1 MAIVSYGE
9 YFKIVRN
16 NPDLKAGACYRFIDG
31 KYIEEFDVSNK
42 PLFNANFDSEI
53 ARDIKRNG
61 QTTKYTPELLEK
73 AHSYIANWRT
83 LGDMI
88 PSHDALCGYLDIT
101 SPTLYDWRDQEGKE
115 EFSCILDTISRMQR
129 QELINNGL
137 SGDFNAAITKLV
149 LGKHGYSDKVDT
161 DVTSKGQKIE
171 NNITVLPV
179 QNG

>member
-1 MAIVSYGE
+1 MA
-9 YFKIVRN
+9 R
-16 NPDLKAGACYRFIDG
+16 P
-31 KYIEEFDVSNK
+31 
-42 PLFNANFDSEI
+42 
-53 ARDIKRNG
+53 
-61 QTTKYTPELLEK
+61 TKYTPELLEK

-149 LGKHGYSDKVDT
+149 LGKHGYSDKVD
-161 DVTSKGQKIE
+161 SNNEHNHKGKLD
-171 NNITVLPV
+171 NHMTVEFV
-179 QNG
+179 DAASTGK